1 MLNQPSTGFAARSA
15 TADAGFNRWLAMVEE
30 GKSLPEW
37 SSGSRRQPA
46 KLLRLVRIAGSN
58 PASGFLFVPRLRPTG
73 RDTLLKTANCVGS
86 NPVTLPIL

>member
-1 MLNQPSTGFAARSA
+1 MGNMPAFE
-15 TADAGFNRWLAMVEE
+15 AGDFPVRGRACKWEKV
-30 GKSLPEW
+30 SLPEW

-46 KLLRLVRIAGSN
+46 KLLRFKRIAGSN